1 VITKTP
7 RRSKNPVM
15 TTARESTQP
24 AVKDQIREFI
34 QENLASVKG
43 ISSFRDDESLMD
55 NGVIDSL
62 GIFRLVSFLEENFG
76 VRVSDEEINP
86 ENLKSVDT
94 IEQLL
99 VAKSRK

>member
-1 VITKTP
+1 
-7 RRSKNPVM
+7 M
-15 TTARESTQP
+15 TTARETTQP

-34 QENLASVKG
+34 RENLASVKG

-99 VAKSRK
+99 IAKSKK